1 MTLIELTS
9 LDHPGIEIFS
19 TLTETQLRNRLEPD
33 KGIFIAESPKVID
46 IALNNGYEPLALL
59 CERPHI
65 EGDAASIIARCGD
78 IPIYTGSRE
87 LLSQLTGYTL
97 TRGVLCAMH
106 RPKPKSVEE
115 VCQEARRIAVI
126 DNVVNATNTGAIFR
140 AAAALGI
147 DAILCTP
154 TASDP
159 WNRRSV
165 RVSMGTVFM
174 VPWTWINAP
183 LHSLHTLGF
192 STIALALDDRAIPID
207 SPELKQLNKIAI
219 VLGTEGEG
227 LPKQT
232 IESSDYV
239 VTIPM
244 QRGVDSLNVA
254 AAASV
259 AFWELGR

>member
-115 VCQEARRIAVI
+115 VCKEARRIAVI

-174 VPWTWINAP
+174 VPWTWINTP
-183 LHSLHTLGF
+183 LHSLHALGF

-207 SPELKQLNKIAI
+207 SLELKQLNKIAI

>member
-65 EGDAASIIARCGD
+65 EGDAASIIARCRD

-115 VCQEARRIAVI
+115 VCKEARRIAVI

-174 VPWTWINAP
+174 VPWTWINTP
-183 LHSLHTLGF
+183 LHSLHALGF

-259 AFWELGR
+259 AFWELGD